1 MKISLLFNLL
11 FLLLSSQVRS
21 QSHLKLVNGTSFSVE
36 KVFCINQDTL
46 FLKLSNVDQY
56 NKVAIK
62 EIASFN
68 FENFP
73 NVQKRRFKYN
83 YMTRYYK
90 KRLANKKL
98 GYIYSGGVLAG
109 ISSTAGTA
117 LGIGALT
124 YMYGN
129 MTSAQ
134 MLVLSGAAGLAVG
147 TVVAIHT
154 INRSIDFIAFL
165 YAVELD

>member
-1 MKISLLFNLL
+1 
-11 FLLLSSQVRS
+11 
-21 QSHLKLVNGTSFSVE
+21 
-36 KVFCINQDTL
+36 
-46 FLKLSNVDQY
+46 
-56 NKVAIK
+56 
-62 EIASFN
+62 
-68 FENFP
+68 
-73 NVQKRRFKYN
+73 
-83 YMTRYYK
+83 MTRYYK

-134 MLVLSGAAGLAVG
+134 MLILSGAAGLVVG

-154 INRSIDFIAFL
+154 INRTIDFIAFL